1 MTRRWTYR
9 HPLKEND
16 PFLDLHITDLQLAIQ
31 ERFKAVGWTPPV
43 FYYKKDLVGSN
54 HLVWG
59 ADYPDAGKMNNNNLI
74 VDEHLYSVR
83 YAIVGR
89 AGTFFTPPYD
99 TLWNNDY
106 SFVGHE
112 LATRF
117 FREDVLRPWVGP
129 TEVLTE
135 ILGSIEEVHDCWK
148 DDGYGTG
155 YGEHFFDSLGNSN
168 SPYPYT
174 KIQHINQIRECIEAL
189 NKAWVPAT
197 TVYYR
202 EKVGT
207 LTDEY
212 NYNYEDFWS
221 DLKTAVKAASWGSWT
236 WMSYATDWVL
246 GEVEINIIED
256 NENWYY
262 DDGTLIL
269 REFKTVHNLDLE
281 IVEEGVW
288 PPTWAR
294 YSSWPNLMPP
304 SVGQLIA
311 GGFYGAANMDHA
323 DGLIMKNKTTGIQS
337 SVSGVAWWSALDS
350 DIISYFGG
358 NATFEW
364 TSYNEWSDDD
374 IHNLRLAEFHEG
386 TNTGKIELFV
396 TSTTG
401 SPILAAFVPN
411 WKFGAP

>member
-83 YAIVGR
+83 YPVMGNFR
-89 AGTFFTPPYD
+89 FLTPNYSV
-99 TLWNNDY
+99 LWNNDY
-106 SFVGHE
+106 FTTSIVKK
-112 LATRF
+112 F
-117 FREDVLRPWVGP
+117 FREDILAPWAGP
-129 TEVLTE
+129 LELVVET
-135 ILGSIEEVHDCWK
+135 LGVTGITYPKLHDYWEDPGEGK
-148 DDGYGTG
+148 G
-155 YGEHFFDSLGNSN
+155 YGEHFFEPQYNSN

-212 NYNYEDFWS
+212 NHNYEDFWS

-246 GEVEINIIED
+246 GEVEINIIQDGED
-256 NENWYY
+256 WYY

-294 YSSWPNLMPP
+294 YSDWPNLMPP

-311 GGFYGAANMDHA
+311 GGFSRTAYMDYA
-323 DGLIMKNKTTGIQS
+323 SGLFIKNKTTGIQS
-337 SVSGVAWWSALDS
+337 SVGSSLWSALDS

-396 TSTTG
+396 TTTTG